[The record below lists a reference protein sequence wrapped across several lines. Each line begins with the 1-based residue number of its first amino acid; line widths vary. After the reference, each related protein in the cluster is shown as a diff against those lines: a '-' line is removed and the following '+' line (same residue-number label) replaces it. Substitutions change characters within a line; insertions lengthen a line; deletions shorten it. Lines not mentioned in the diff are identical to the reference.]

1 VCHKCK
7 QHAKLYYKKK
17 WWCSVESDMGT
28 FNIKGIVKTKRII
41 VQIVTIDFETFY
53 DTGFSLS
60 RMTTEEYI
68 QDDQFQVIGVA
79 IKINDDKTEWYI
91 GDDCAKAL
99 AEIDWA
105 NSMLLC
111 HNTQFD
117 GAILKWY
124 YGFEPAGYFDTLSIA
139 RALHGI
145 NAGGSLKALAERYK
159 LGEKGT
165 EVVDAKGMRLEDFP
179 EHQLRQ
185 YGVYCKND
193 VKLTYDL
200 FKVISMGFPIDEL
213 KLIDIT
219 LKMFISPTLQ
229 LDTEILK
236 IRLQE
241 VKQGKTLL
249 LEGLMKKL
257 ACDSA
262 EAVRKKL
269 ASNKQFAEL
278 LCQMGVPC
286 PMKIS
291 PTTGKETYALA
302 KNDTGFMALTEHEDI
317 FIQELCNVRLG
328 TKSTMEEARIERFI
342 SIATRNNNQLPI
354 PLKYYGAHTGR
365 WAGIDKVNFQNLPS
379 RDKKKKA
386 LKNAILPPDGHV
398 IMNVDSSQIEA
409 RILVWLA
416 GQHDV
421 VEQFRKGEDVYSV
434 FASKVFNREVSKKTP
449 TERFIGKTCVL
460 GLGYGTG
467 AKKLQHTLKT
477 SPPGADLSDQECQR
491 IVKVY
496 RDVNHEVIKLWDKCD
511 KALKFMAS
519 WPEGKPFYYLDNR
532 KSILVTPGGLR
543 LPNGLYIYY
552 PDLEWKTDESV
563 RGGYVYKS
571 RHGQVNIWGGA
582 MVENVVQALA
592 RIVVGEQMI
601 AINERYKPVLTVHD
615 AIICTAPKD
624 EAQEALDFLMA
635 EMSKAPAWAEGL
647 PITCEGGYGDNYG
660 DC

>member
-1 VCHKCK
+1 
-7 QHAKLYYKKK
+7 
-17 WWCSVESDMGT
+17 M
-28 FNIKGIVKTKRII
+28 
-41 VQIVTIDFETFY
+41 QIVTIDFETFY

-302 KNDTGFMALTEHEDI
+302 KNDTGFMALTEHEDV
-317 FIQELCNVRLG
+317 FVQELCNVRLG

>member
-1 VCHKCK
+1 
-7 QHAKLYYKKK
+7 
-17 WWCSVESDMGT
+17 M
-28 FNIKGIVKTKRII
+28 
-41 VQIVTIDFETFY
+41 QIVTIDFETFY

-99 AEIDWA
+99 AEVDWA

-200 FKVISMGFPIDEL
+200 FKVISMGFPVDEL

-257 ACDSA
+257 ECEDA

-278 LCQMGVPC
+278 LCQMGVRC

-291 PTTGKETYALA
+291 PTTGKETFALA
-302 KNDTGFMALTEHEDI
+302 KNDVGFIALCEHEDT
-317 FIQELCNVRLG
+317 FIQDLCAVRLG

-449 TERFIGKTCVL
+449 TERFIGKTCIL

-571 RHGQVNIWGGA
+571 RRGQVSIWGGA

-647 PITCEGGYGDNYG
+647 PITCEGAYGENYG

>member
-1 VCHKCK
+1 
-7 QHAKLYYKKK
+7 
-17 WWCSVESDMGT
+17 
-28 FNIKGIVKTKRII
+28 
-41 VQIVTIDFETFY
+41 
-53 DTGFSLS
+53 
-60 RMTTEEYI
+60 
-68 QDDQFQVIGVA
+68 
-79 IKINDDKTEWYI
+79 
-91 GDDCAKAL
+91 
-99 AEIDWA
+99 
-105 NSMLLC
+105 MLLC

-200 FKVISMGFPIDEL
+200 FKVISMGFPVDEL

-449 TERFIGKTCVL
+449 TERFIGKTCIL

-571 RHGQVNIWGGA
+571 RRGQVSIWGGA

-647 PITCEGGYGDNYG
+647 PITCEGAYGENYG

>member
-1 VCHKCK
+1 
-7 QHAKLYYKKK
+7 
-17 WWCSVESDMGT
+17 
-28 FNIKGIVKTKRII
+28 

-124 YGFEPAGYFDTLSIA
+124 YGFKPAGYFDTLSIA

-200 FKVISMGFPIDEL
+200 FKVISMGFPVDEL

-302 KNDTGFMALTEHEDI
+302 KNDTGFMALTEHEDV
-317 FIQELCNVRLG
+317 FVQELCNVRLG

>member
-1 VCHKCK
+1 
-7 QHAKLYYKKK
+7 
-17 WWCSVESDMGT
+17 
-28 FNIKGIVKTKRII
+28 

-200 FKVISMGFPIDEL
+200 FKVISIGFPVDEL

-236 IRLQE
+236 VRLQE
-241 VKQGKTLL
+241 VKEGKTLL

-278 LCQMGVPC
+278 LEEIGIPC

-302 KNDTGFMALTEHEDI
+302 KNDTGFMALTEHEDV
-317 FIQELCNVRLG
+317 FVQELCNVRLG

-386 LKNAILPPDGHV
+386 LKNAILPLDGHV

-552 PDLEWKTDESV
+552 PDLEWKTDESI

-571 RHGQVNIWGGA
+571 RRGQVNIWGGA

>member
-1 VCHKCK
+1 
-7 QHAKLYYKKK
+7 
-17 WWCSVESDMGT
+17 
-28 FNIKGIVKTKRII
+28 

-660 DC
+660 DS

>member
-1 VCHKCK
+1 
-7 QHAKLYYKKK
+7 
-17 WWCSVESDMGT
+17 
-28 FNIKGIVKTKRII
+28 

-99 AEIDWA
+99 AEVDWA

-200 FKVISMGFPIDEL
+200 FKVISMGFPVDEL

-257 ACDSA
+257 ECEDA

-278 LCQMGVPC
+278 LCQMGIQC

-291 PTTGKETYALA
+291 PTTGKETFALA
-302 KNDTGFMALTEHEDI
+302 KNDVGFIALCEHEDT
-317 FIQELCNVRLG
+317 FIQDLCAVRLG

-449 TERFIGKTCVL
+449 TERFIGKTCIL

-571 RHGQVNIWGGA
+571 RRGQVSIWGGA

-647 PITCEGGYGDNYG
+647 PITCEGAYGENYG